1 MKAILSTTVAVAVAV
16 LSTASIGYAQNCQNL
31 ERNATWNE
39 TMEQISDDM
48 QSERYDQA
56 LEKAKRLENICASS
70 PTLSYVISKI
80 FHHKDDGSKEIY
92 YLQLATRQTK
102 DFAVDPDLLEK
113 MWADRIYLEN
123 PDAHPDSIAKSKK
136 EITSLQAELKRTKLI
151 TGTVE
156 DTHQF
161 NEVLMWSGTGV
172 GALGVIMTIT
182 GAALVASYKDDS
194 VKFSTDRQKAAANG
208 AYVAGWGV
216 LAAGLTATVVGA
228 AMAGYGGY
236 QYKKALDYENS
247 LTVNLNATGA
257 SISLSF

>member
-1 MKAILSTTVAVAVAV
+1 MKAILSTTVAVAV

-31 ERNATWNE
+31 ERNTTWNE
-39 TMEQISDDM
+39 IMAQISDDM

-56 LEKAKRLENICASS
+56 LEKAKKLENICANS
-70 PTLSYVISKI
+70 PTLNYVISKI
-80 FHHKDDGSKEIY
+80 YHHKDDGSKELY
-92 YLQLATRQTK
+92 YLQLATRQTT

-113 MWADRIYLEN
+113 IWADRIYVEN
-123 PDAHPDSIAKSKK
+123 PDMHPDSIAKTKK
-136 EITSLQAELKRTKLI
+136 EITSLQAELERTKLI
-151 TGTVE
+151 TGIVE

-182 GAALVASYKDDS
+182 GATLVATYKDDS

-228 AMAGYGGY
+228 TLAGYGGY
-236 QYKKALDYENS
+236 QYKRTLDYEKS
-247 LTVNLNATGA
+247 LTINLNATGA
-257 SISLSF
+257 LMTLSF